1 MQEMIS
7 LFSIKD
13 LVYKDILDI
22 NRLELPENK
31 IICIVGESGGGKTTL
46 LKMLNKLISPDKGEI
61 LYNNISLK
69 DMDSISLRREVVMLS
84 QIPAIFEGTIKDNL
98 LIGLKFSEKPMVS
111 DKVLEEALS
120 FIKLN
125 KNLEDN
131 SENLSGGEKQ
141 RLALARVLIMN
152 PKVFLLDEP
161 SSALD
166 EDTEKFIIEKLVN
179 HTRKNNK
186 TLIMVTHSKNISE
199 NYYDCLIEV
208 KEGKIMTI
216 KEVK

>member
-1 MQEMIS
+1 MIS
-7 LFSIKD
+7 LFSIKG
-13 LVYKDILDI
+13 LVYKDILAI
-22 NRLELPENK
+22 NRLELLGNK

-46 LKMLNKLISPDKGEI
+46 LKMLNKLVSPDKGEI

-69 DMDSISLRREVVMLS
+69 DIDSVNLRREVVMLS

-166 EDTEKFIIEKLVN
+166 EDTEKFVIEKLVN

-186 TLIMVTHSKNISE
+186 TLIMVTHSKSIAE
-199 NYYDCLIEV
+199 NYYDCLIEI
-208 KEGKIMTI
+208 KEGKIINI

>member
-7 LFSIKD
+7 LFSIKG
-13 LVYKDILDI
+13 LVYKDILAI
-22 NRLELPENK
+22 NRLELLGNK

-46 LKMLNKLISPDKGEI
+46 LKMLNKLVSPDKGEI

-69 DMDSISLRREVVMLS
+69 DIDSVNLRREVVMLS

-166 EDTEKFIIEKLVN
+166 EDTEKFVIEKLVN

-186 TLIMVTHSKNISE
+186 TLIMVTHSKSIAE
-199 NYYDCLIEV
+199 NYYDCLIEI
-208 KEGKIMTI
+208 KEGKIINI

>member
-1 MQEMIS
+1 M
-7 LFSIKD
+7 FSIKG
-13 LVYKDILDI
+13 LVYKDILAI
-22 NRLELPENK
+22 NRLELLGNK

-46 LKMLNKLISPDKGEI
+46 LKMLNKLVSPDKGEI

-69 DMDSISLRREVVMLS
+69 DIDSVNLRREVVMLS

-166 EDTEKFIIEKLVN
+166 EDTEKFVIEKLVN

-186 TLIMVTHSKNISE
+186 TLIMVTHSKSIAE
-199 NYYDCLIEV
+199 NYYDCLIEI
-208 KEGKIMTI
+208 KEGKIINI

>member
-7 LFSIKD
+7 LFSIKG

-46 LKMLNKLISPDKGEI
+46 LKILNKLISPDKGEI

-69 DMDSISLRREVVMLS
+69 DIDSVNLRREVVMLS
-84 QIPAIFEGTIKDNL
+84 QIPAIFESTIKDNL

-166 EDTEKFIIEKLVN
+166 EGTEKFVIEKLVN

-199 NYYDCLIEV
+199 NYYDCLIEI
-208 KEGKIMTI
+208 KEGKIMNI

>member
-1 MQEMIS
+1 MIS

-22 NRLELPENK
+22 NRLELPGNK
-31 IICIVGESGGGKTTL
+31 IICIVGESGSGKTTL
-46 LKMLNKLISPDKGEI
+46 LKMLNKLISPHKGEI

-125 KNLEDN
+125 KNLLDD

-166 EDTEKFIIEKLVN
+166 EDTEKFVIEKLVN

-199 NYYDCLIEV
+199 NYYDYLIEI
-208 KEGKIMTI
+208 KEGKIMNI

>member
-7 LFSIKD
+7 LFSIKG

-69 DMDSISLRREVVMLS
+69 DIDSVNLRREVVMLS

-152 PKVFLLDEP
+152 PKLFLLDEP

-166 EDTEKFIIEKLVN
+166 EGTEKFVIEKLVN

-199 NYYDCLIEV
+199 NYYDCLIEI
-208 KEGKIMTI
+208 KEGKIMNI

>member
-7 LFSIKD
+7 LFSIKG
-13 LVYKDILDI
+13 LVYKDILAI
-22 NRLELPENK
+22 NRLELPGNK

-46 LKMLNKLISPDKGEI
+46 LKMLNKLVSPDKGEI

-69 DMDSISLRREVVMLS
+69 DIDSVNLRREVVMLS

-166 EDTEKFIIEKLVN
+166 EDTEKFVIEKLVN

-186 TLIMVTHSKNISE
+186 TLIMVTHSKSIAE
-199 NYYDCLIEV
+199 NYYDCLIEI
-208 KEGKIMTI
+208 KEGKIINI